1 MVSTANSSLQDI
13 THSELVLRICG
24 SPRHGQVIRL
34 GTAKCTVGSGPNC
47 TLRLLAKGV
56 QPLHCLIVRGPAAT
70 VVRCWGPDTRLNGRQ
85 FHDAPLSPG
94 DRLSVGPIDFEVL
107 PALASDRPPDLT
119 GGDQPASDATA
130 RRVYRQARRL
140 ARVMKA
146 SRRQNRGRVRRLTR
160 EIRSQRKLLS
170 EFNHSAFQPEAAAD
184 EAATDEAAR
193 GREELSRDRLDL
205 DLRREAFE
213 ETRRRWLEEQA
224 QAEADLRRQ
233 AEELQALRT
242 QLEARSRSL
251 DEQCERGDANRR
263 NADAEWRA
271 RIATLEARESEFEA
285 RQQAW
290 RNEVAQWHAQ
300 REAAN
305 RQAVQCAEQVAAERA
320 ELQAERK
327 ALAEE
332 QSRWEI
338 ERTEIEQRLH
348 VRSEELAA
356 RQAELEAAAAR
367 LPQDR
372 GDLGTPAD
380 REHGDG
386 LLQTQSTSDELE
398 FEEVSADSPVSS
410 QDIFRRFGN
419 MPSFEGDDAPASVS
433 SPTIPIRSIV
443 TDAVPP
449 SEGAEGAE
457 ESIDDYMARLLA
469 RVRGEASST
478 ASRYEPAAEIEPPA
492 AARPGAS
499 APISPVIEPNS
510 TAVGTGAP
518 VFPRVAPET
527 LADLRAMRELANLSA
542 QSALNRHTRQTLKR
556 TIRSKLM
563 VALVAV
569 VACACLGW
577 TWHAYGQHDATLAAA
592 GLSLLV
598 ACYWTVQYA
607 VLTGRL
613 SITRTG
619 HLDWNRNEAA
629 AVEPIPAHQQPPI
642 AVSPA
647 ADREPHAAGEAEA
660 IVERPE

>member
-1 MVSTANSSLQDI
+1 MVSTANPSLQDVA
-13 THSELVLRICG
+13 HSELVLRICG

-56 QPLHCLIVRGPAAT
+56 QPLHCLIVRGAAAT

-107 PALASDRPPDLT
+107 PALVSDRPHDLA
-119 GGDQPASDATA
+119 GDGQSAHDPTA
-130 RRVYRQARRL
+130 QRIYRQAQRL
-140 ARVMKA
+140 ARVVKA
-146 SRRQNRGRVRRLTR
+146 SRSQNRARVRRLTR
-160 EIRSQRKLLS
+160 EIRAQRKRLS

-184 EAATDEAAR
+184 AAIDREQLAR
-193 GREELSRDRLDL
+193 NRLELE
-205 DLRREAFE
+205 LRRDALE
-213 ETRRRWLEEQA
+213 ETHRRWLEEQA

-242 QLEARSRSL
+242 QLEARSRSR
-251 DEQCERGDANRR
+251 DE
-263 NADAEWRA
+263 
-271 RIATLEARESEFEA
+271 
-285 RQQAW
+285 
-290 RNEVAQWHAQ
+290 Q
-300 REAAN
+300 REAAD

-320 ELQAERK
+320 ELQAERAELQAERAKLQAERK

-332 QSRWEI
+332 QSRWET
-338 ERTEIEQRLH
+338 ERTEIEQQLH
-348 VRSEELAA
+348 ARREELAA
-356 RQAELEAAAAR
+356 RQAEFEAAAAR

-372 GDLGTPAD
+372 GDRGAPAD

-386 LLQTQSTSDELE
+386 LSRPQSTSDGLE

-410 QDIFRRFGN
+410 QDIFRRLGN
-419 MPSFEGDDAPASVS
+419 MPSFENDGAPASVS

-443 TDAVPP
+443 TDAAPP
-449 SEGAEGAE
+449 SEGVEDAE

-469 RVRGEASST
+469 RVRGEAPST
-478 ASRYEPAAEIEPPA
+478 ASRHEPAAAESEPPS
-492 AARPGAS
+492 AARPRAS
-499 APISPVIEPNS
+499 APISAATEPNS

-569 VACACLGW
+569 VACGCLGW
-577 TWHAYGQHDATLAAA
+577 IWHAYGRHGATLAAA

-629 AVEPIPAHQQPPI
+629 AVEPVPTHPQPPI

-647 ADREPHAAGEAEA
+647 ADCEPHAAGETEA
-660 IVERPE
+660 IVARPE

>member
-1 MVSTANSSLQDI
+1 MVSTANSSLQDVA
-13 THSELVLRICG
+13 HSELVLRICG

-56 QPLHCLIVRGPAAT
+56 QPLHCLIVRGAAAT

-107 PALASDRPPDLT
+107 PALVSDRPHDLA
-119 GGDQPASDATA
+119 GDGQSAHDPTA
-130 RRVYRQARRL
+130 QRIYRQAQRL
-140 ARVMKA
+140 ARVVKA
-146 SRRQNRGRVRRLTR
+146 SRSQNRARVRRLTR
-160 EIRSQRKLLS
+160 EIRAQRKRLS
-170 EFNHSAFQPEAAAD
+170 EFNHSAFQSEAAAD
-184 EAATDEAAR
+184 AAID
-193 GREELSRDRLDL
+193 REEIARNRLEL
-205 DLRREAFE
+205 ELRREAIE
-213 ETRRRWLEEQA
+213 ETHRRWLEEQA
-224 QAEADLRRQ
+224 QAEADLRHQ

-242 QLEARSRSL
+242 QLEARSRSR
-251 DEQCERGDANRR
+251 DE
-263 NADAEWRA
+263 
-271 RIATLEARESEFEA
+271 
-285 RQQAW
+285 
-290 RNEVAQWHAQ
+290 Q
-300 REAAN
+300 REAAD

-320 ELQAERK
+320 ELQAERAELQAERK

-332 QSRWEI
+332 QSRWET
-338 ERTEIEQRLH
+338 ERTEIEQQLH
-348 VRSEELAA
+348 ARREELAA
-356 RQAELEAAAAR
+356 RQAKLEAAAAR

-372 GDLGTPAD
+372 DDRGTPAD

-386 LLQTQSTSDELE
+386 LSRTQSTSDELE
-398 FEEVSADSPVSS
+398 FEKVSADSPVSS
-410 QDIFRRFGN
+410 QDIFRRLGN
-419 MPSFEGDDAPASVS
+419 MPSFEDDGAPASVS

-443 TDAVPP
+443 TDAAPP
-449 SEGAEGAE
+449 SEGPEDAE

-469 RVRGEASST
+469 RVRGEAPST
-478 ASRYEPAAEIEPPA
+478 ASRHEPAAAESEPPS
-492 AARPGAS
+492 AARPPAS
-499 APISPVIEPNS
+499 APISAVTEPNS

-569 VACACLGW
+569 VACGCLGW
-577 TWHAYGQHDATLAAA
+577 IWHAYGRHGATLAAA
-592 GLSLLV
+592 TGLSLLV

-629 AVEPIPAHQQPPI
+629 TVEPVPTHPQPTI

-660 IVERPE
+660 IVARPE

>member
-1 MVSTANSSLQDI
+1 MVSTANSSLQDV
-13 THSELVLRICG
+13 TQSELVLRICG
-24 SPRHGQVIRL
+24 SSRHGQVIRL
-34 GTAKCTVGSGPNC
+34 GTPKCTVGSGPNC

-56 QPLHCLIVRGPAAT
+56 QPLHCLIVRGAAAT

-85 FHDAPLSPG
+85 FYDAPLSPG

-107 PALASDRPPDLT
+107 PALAPDRPRELAGGGQSAPD
-119 GGDQPASDATA
+119 PTA
-130 RRVYRQARRL
+130 RRVYRQAQRL

-160 EIRSQRKLLS
+160 EIRSQRKRLS
-170 EFNHSAFQPEAAAD
+170 ELDRSAFQPEAAAD
-184 EAATDEAAR
+184 EAAL
-193 GREELSRDRLDL
+193 GREELSRDRLEL
-205 DLRREAFE
+205 DLRRDAFE

-233 AEELQALRT
+233 DEELQALRT

-263 NADAEWRA
+263 NADEEWRA
-271 RIATLEARESEFEA
+271 RIDTLEARDAEFEA

-300 REAAN
+300 RQAAD

-320 ELQAERK
+320 ELQAERR

-332 QSRWEI
+332 QSRWET
-338 ERTEIEQRLH
+338 ERAEIEHRLH
-348 VRSEELAA
+348 IRSEELAA
-356 RQAELEAAAAR
+356 HQAQLEAATAR
-367 LPQDR
+367 LPSDR
-372 GDLGTPAD
+372 GDTGSSAD
-380 REHGDG
+380 REHADR
-386 LLQTQSTSDELE
+386 LSRTQSTSGELE

-410 QDIFRRFGN
+410 QDIFRRLGN
-419 MPSFEGDDAPASVS
+419 MPSFADDAPPVSVS
-433 SPTIPIRSIV
+433 SPTIPIRSINA
-443 TDAVPP
+443 DAVPSP
-449 SEGAEGAE
+449 ESTDGEE

-469 RVRGEASST
+469 RVRGGAPST
-478 ASRYEPAAEIEPPA
+478 GSHREPAPAEIELPS
-492 AARPGAS
+492 AARPIAS
-499 APISPVIEPNS
+499 APASPLIEPVSKPAS
-510 TAVGTGAP
+510 THAP
-518 VFPRVAPET
+518 AFPRIAPET

-542 QSALNRHTRQTLKR
+542 RSALNRHTRQMLKR

-577 TWHAYGQHDATLAAA
+577 IWRAYGRHDATLAAA

-613 SITRTG
+613 NITRTG

-647 ADREPHAAGEAEA
+647 ADREPHAAREAEA
-660 IVERPE
+660 VVERAE